1 MRPTS
6 TAACGGLGEGWAA
19 LTAPAR
25 EDGLLDCTSLC
36 GSSRRLESESRLGPL
51 QAPALVQVGLGAP
64 VIGSR
69 RSPPRAHGGPEG
81 LVLSAGRTERPLFLD
96 S

>member
-25 EDGLLDCTSLC
+25 EDSLLDCTSLC

-51 QAPALVQVGLGAP
+51 LWSRWGWAPP
-64 VIGSR
+64 
-69 RSPPRAHGGPEG
+69 
-81 LVLSAGRTERPLFLD
+81 
-96 S
+96 